1 MESMADA
8 SHSPQ
13 DRESTQRGSNP
24 GHASFDGRVL
34 AGWLSMQSVYLV
46 ILRLELREGCFWSF
60 VLLWQVGWGLGAK
73 CDSFG

>member
-8 SHSPQ
+8 SYSPQ

-24 GHASFDGRVL
+24 GHASFDGQVL

-46 ILRLELREGCFWSF
+46 ILRLELRGGCFWSF
-60 VLLWQVGWGLGAK
+60 VMASWVGIGSK
-73 CDSFG
+73 M